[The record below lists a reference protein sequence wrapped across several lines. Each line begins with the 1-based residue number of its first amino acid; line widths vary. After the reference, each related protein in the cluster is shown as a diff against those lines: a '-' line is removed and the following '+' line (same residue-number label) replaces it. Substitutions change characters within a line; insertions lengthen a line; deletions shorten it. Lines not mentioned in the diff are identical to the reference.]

1 MIAGKTFDDMMADRG
16 LLPGRVQ
23 AAEGIGPSLM
33 EILGQTSPMD
43 APADDAGVEQTIEE
57 LLLSSDEPLRV
68 LAMPEELGGFGIFCG
83 IQQVG
88 GTIAPWSSYPA
99 TADDYA
105 AWLADQYE
113 VWRAAVR
120 KQRAS
125 QPTTD
130 AEVGG

>member
-1 MIAGKTFDDMMADRG
+1 MPGKTFDDMMEDRG
-16 LLPGRVQ
+16 LLPTGVRL
-23 AAEGIGPSLM
+23 APHEDRRLS
-33 EILGQTSPMD
+33 EILSHVLPMD
-43 APADDAGVEQTIEE
+43 APADDAGADPTIEE
-57 LLLSSDEPLRV
+57 LLLASDEPLRV

-113 VWRAAVR
+113 VWRRAVR
-120 KQRAS
+120 EQRAA
-125 QPTTD
+125 QPSTD